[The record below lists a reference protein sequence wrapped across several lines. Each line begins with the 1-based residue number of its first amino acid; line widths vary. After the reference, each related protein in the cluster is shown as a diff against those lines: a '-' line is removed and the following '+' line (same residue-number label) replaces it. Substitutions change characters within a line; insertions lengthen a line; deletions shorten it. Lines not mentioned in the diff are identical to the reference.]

1 MLGEKFLQKSGPRKP
16 MVIACILVTI
26 GIMLMTLTFL
36 PNLLYTIVV
45 IIGFTVYGIG
55 LGLYATPSTDTAIDN
70 VPAAKAGE
78 AAGIY
83 KMSSTLGGSFGL
95 AISVAIYSAV
105 EGFGSI
111 EVAAGAGLVTNIIFT
126 VLALVAI
133 VATMPKGHVIKSVR
147 RCQRINKSGK
157 GSLNYSIIGFMIV
170 NI

>member
-1 MLGEKFLQKSGPRKP
+1 
-16 MVIACILVTI
+16 
-26 GIMLMTLTFL
+26 MTLTFL

-95 AISVAIYSAV
+95 AISVAVYSVV
-105 EGFGSI
+105 EGFGSL
-111 EVAAGAGLVTNIIFT
+111 EVAAGAGLLTNIIFA
-126 VLALVAI
+126 VVALVAI
-133 VATMPKGHVIKSVR
+133 VVTMPKGHVIKSVDV
-147 RCQRINKSGK
+147 KE
-157 GSLNYSIIGFMIV
+157 SIKAEKAL
-170 NI
+170 

>member
-1 MLGEKFLQKSGPRKP
+1 MIRVGEKFLQKSGPRKP
-16 MVIACILVTI
+16 MIIACILVTT

-36 PNLLYTIVV
+36 PNLLYSIVV

-95 AISVAIYSAV
+95 AISVAVYSAV
-105 EGFGSI
+105 ERFGNM
-111 EVAAGAGLVTNIIFT
+111 EAAASVGLVTKCYFCCTSFT
-126 VLALVAI
+126 
-133 VATMPKGHVIKSVR
+133 S
-147 RCQRINKSGK
+147 
-157 GSLNYSIIGFMIV
+157 YSSYGA
-170 NI
+170 